1 MHYELAPCTMNY
13 EFDNYYEHQTSL
25 FIDLLTNSIDVVQKV
40 SPPISWFIKIVDI
53 FRLFGAKTDRYE
65 QIPASSNERLC
76 NRVKN
81 NVGFTDLFIENREA
95 LFQFYGCCFTSQQC
109 HQMINGFN
117 LCSATA
123 AAHSYWV
130 SWKQT
135 FLTLSSSLE
144 LLLLRPFRTSISLT
158 RNTTQNEAFQQKMLM
173 IWCVCL
179 HVLLLRTDPSLLCKW
194 RPFIIKQTPVHH
206 TVMRSTQ
213 LPHYWNSNDLY

>member
-1 MHYELAPCTMNY
+1 MDISVHQNTFSYIYIHTTTPPTKLYCFALKY
-13 EFDNYYEHQTSL
+13 FDLSNGFHFQ
-25 FIDLLTNSIDVVQKV
+25 ID
-40 SPPISWFIKIVDI
+40 WC
-53 FRLFGAKTDRYE
+53 RKTDRYE
-65 QIPASSNERLC
+65 TLQAVVNKQIPASCRPNEKEC

-81 NVGFTDLFIENREA
+81 NELLIENREA
-95 LFQFYGCCFTSQQC
+95 LFQFSVSCFTSQQC

-158 RNTTQNEAFQQKMLM
+158 RNTTQNAAFQQKMLM